1 MENLEHIDDG
11 KNSAE
16 EKKKTELTKPVSA
29 EKGLEEGISAY
40 FQEDHV
46 PGRKNVI
53 HKKIADPV
61 AVVVPE
67 KKKIVGKVTK
77 GEKIKKPAANKI
89 PGENITKEVSKEKVS
104 KEKVSKEQKQISA
117 EIVKADA
124 SSHAVKVLTEEK
136 RQSLLS
142 RLIQKIRELFKKKPK
157 MEIVSQEAVMEE
169 SNVYKGQEKE
179 TFING
184 LITGSVSG
192 DNVTLNPMA
201 VVKKDVIA
209 QGKVLCLSGA
219 AIMGKVSC
227 DSIIVEGT
235 VFGEIEARG
244 KVIIKNDA
252 LVLGNIYSSD
262 VRITQGAM
270 VQGDIFFKSPE
281 RKGK

>member
-1 MENLEHIDDG
+1 
-11 KNSAE
+11 
-16 EKKKTELTKPVSA
+16 
-29 EKGLEEGISAY
+29 
-40 FQEDHV
+40 
-46 PGRKNVI
+46 
-53 HKKIADPV
+53 
-61 AVVVPE
+61 
-67 KKKIVGKVTK
+67 
-77 GEKIKKPAANKI
+77 
-89 PGENITKEVSKEKVS
+89 
-104 KEKVSKEQKQISA
+104 
-117 EIVKADA
+117 
-124 SSHAVKVLTEEK
+124 
-136 RQSLLS
+136 
-142 RLIQKIRELFKKKPK
+142 
-157 MEIVSQEAVMEE
+157 MEIISQEAVMEE
-169 SNVYKGQEKE
+169 SNVYKSQEKE

-192 DNVTLNPMA
+192 DNVTLNPLA
-201 VVKKDVIA
+201 VVKKDVTA

-270 VQGDIFFKSPE
+270 VQGDIFFKNPE